1 VLLQVLDDGR
11 LTDGEGRTVD
21 FTNSVVVMT
30 SNLGAGQA
38 KRPLGFTSD
47 AAQPAADR
55 ILDAAKHAF
64 LPEFLNRIDE
74 IVVFEALTEEQ
85 VKRIGELIC
94 RRIADRLREERGVE
108 LVVEPELISRLA
120 QEGFDPEFGA
130 RPLKRHVRR
139 TLEKEL
145 TRAILD
151 GRIGEGTQVIAR
163 QGDEQPV
170 VLEISE
176 QPVPVT
182 V

>member
-1 VLLQVLDDGR
+1 
-11 LTDGEGRTVD
+11 
-21 FTNSVVVMT
+21 
-30 SNLGAGQA
+30 
-38 KRPLGFTSD
+38 
-47 AAQPAADR
+47 
-55 ILDAAKHAF
+55 AF

-74 IVVFEALTEEQ
+74 IVVFEALTEDQ
-85 VKRIGELIC
+85 VQRIGELIC

-120 QEGFDPEFGA
+120 REGFDPEFGA

-151 GRIGEGTQVIAR
+151 GRIGEGTRVVAR
-163 QGDEQPV
+163 EGEEQPV
-170 VLEISE
+170 VLEIIE
-176 QPVPVT
+176 QAVPVT